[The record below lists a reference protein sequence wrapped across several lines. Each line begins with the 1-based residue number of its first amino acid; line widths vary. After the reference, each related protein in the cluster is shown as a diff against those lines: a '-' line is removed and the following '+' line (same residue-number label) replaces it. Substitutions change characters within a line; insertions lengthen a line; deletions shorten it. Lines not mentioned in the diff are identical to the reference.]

1 MNRFVA
7 CLLALPLAA
16 CAAEG
21 MDDFDNSDDTDALEF
36 GQTARCK
43 FVQSSQQDHAPVQVA
58 ASGVPTGADDLPWAR
73 PAIET
78 YNAPFSG
85 TPGSPAGHEGRDY
98 VHHNPAASVVQVL
111 AAGPG
116 TVVYVRIGCPQT
128 SMFQHNT
135 SARECGS
142 GWGNHIVIHHGNGV
156 YTRYAHMKPGG
167 IYVDAGVS
175 VRAGD
180 LLGEMGNSGRSET
193 RHLHFELGTSASG
206 FDSCGMS
213 RSFDRVYNPDRL
225 TYGAAPGPE
234 YGRIECP
241 SGYQLQSI
249 NAAGG
254 KLCINAQTHD
264 AWGPFTKKMVQ
275 KCESWGGQS
284 ACRTDRWHR
293 DLATSAYGSGS
304 CPDGAR
310 LDGATGYCVEDADA
324 FGPFPRKMVDKCLEK
339 QGGVQAC
346 NSARWSLGFMQ
357 WIYRLANP

>member
-1 MNRFVA
+1 MNRFFA

-21 MDDFDNSDDTDALEF
+21 MDDFDNSDDTDALEV

-43 FVQSSQQDHAPVQVA
+43 FVQSSQQDYAPVQVA
-58 ASGVPTGADDLPWAR
+58 ASGVPTGAGDLPWVR

-98 VHHNPAASVVQVL
+98 VHHDPAVSVVPVL

-116 TVVYVRIGCPQT
+116 TVVYVRIGCPQS
-128 SMFQHNT
+128 SMFQHNN
-135 SARECGS
+135 SLRECGS

-167 IYVDAGVS
+167 IYVDAGMT

-180 LLGEMGNSGRSET
+180 ALGEMGNSGRSET

-206 FDSCGMS
+206 FESCGMS
-213 RSFDRVYNPDRL
+213 RSF
-225 TYGAAPGPE
+225 
-234 YGRIECP
+234 
-241 SGYQLQSI
+241 
-249 NAAGG
+249 
-254 KLCINAQTHD
+254 NAQTHD

-275 KCESWGGQS
+275 KCESWGGQA

-310 LDGATGYCVEDADA
+310 LDGATGYCVEDSDA
-324 FGPFPRKMVDKCLEK
+324 FGPFPRKMIDKCLEK